1 MATNIF
7 PINPDRFAL
16 EDYSSS
22 DLQLVSQFPS
32 ITTFNPATDYI
43 EFFVYNLNG
52 SLLFPVGEEP
62 GVAIDF
68 VPFRGYRLEDN
79 KLVLSPEDDL
89 AFYGFDRGVFNVY
102 YSFLSNRC
110 GSTNNL
116 QYFISE
122 ISSDRTE
129 IRLSST
135 SIPGSVTRLTVND
148 FISERNSD
156 QYYPDFYLNFGQN
169 QLIIANNIALDGDTV
184 LIKLYEPLPSQYNLK
199 SQCYIVEEVAN
210 PVAFNVQI
218 VPEVIDEDTTIKLQG
233 PNLNINLKD
242 EISNS
247 GDSQDWLSLTST
259 DLSSSYQQVS
269 SYYDDPS
276 IKINVDYT
284 NYSNFINFSSA
295 ESRIGNFFY
304 KLQQIEY
311 WTSESQAGGNQSGAV
326 TAVSSSVAFFQNKIN
341 ETINQ
346 FDNFEYYLYFS
357 SGSVPYPKSNTSLP
371 YEQVPTTSSLAQTW
385 ITSSLISASDYDVDN
400 VNWIYYS
407 IPEYIREDSLNANY
421 LAFCNMIAHFYDENV
436 WVYIKDITKKWDND
450 NRIDAGISPDL
461 IAQQLRDLGFTI
473 YENQFSSF
481 NLYSSLLGITPSG
494 STFPYPDMTGSLPT
508 PSGYEYI
515 NAYITGSNIILP
527 QDDVNKRLYKRIY
540 NALPYLYKKKGTIDG
555 IRALATIY
563 GIPNTLLQINE
574 FGGKDKDNTND
585 WDYWYERFNY
595 KFDTNSNGFITT
607 DWDLNTDW
615 NSEDNVPASLEFR
628 FKTPGLQSGIDT
640 PNQVLWSLDTD
651 AYITLEYTGS
661 GYTSGSFSG
670 STVDPYYEYATLKL
684 VPDFT
689 GNPASS
695 ASIYLPFYNGNFW
708 SVAATREGNNFY
720 LYAAN
725 SIYSGSDGSQIG
737 FNATSST
744 TVASNLWT
752 TGDNSYFP
760 SNARAEVNGHT
771 AFSGSYQEIR
781 YYNTPI
787 SYSIFEDY
795 TMNPQSIEGNGIN
808 SGSSELA
815 FRASLGGELYT
826 GSVSIHPK
834 ITGSWATVNSF
845 ASDSNFTI
853 TNGTFS
859 SNNEYVFLDQPAV
872 GIKNRITDKIK
883 SVGLDLPSG
892 NQQLSNIASIQQNS
906 IGNQAYTPNIDL
918 LEVSLSPTNQIN
930 DDIIDSLGYLNIGEY
945 IGDPRQAISGSF
957 TYPDLDA
964 LRDNYFLKYKGP
976 YDWNDFIRLI
986 KFFDN
991 SLFKLI
997 KDFTPA
1003 KTSLASGITIKQHL
1017 LERQKYPVPSAS
1029 YSEPE
1034 YTGSIG
1040 EIAGLLDGQ
1049 RIYTAS
1055 SAYESFPIETITGS
1069 QGGTLPTFVSN
1080 TNYTVDQIVNVTQSW
1095 EGSNRTPFGFQ
1106 TFTDSTAQEFI
1117 NGEFSGSAVLVT
1129 NGELNPGCD
1138 PFKVA
1143 STTNIIY
1150 DIYSSFNPTIQGFS
1164 NQMEYAQNPG
1174 EIFIWW
1180 KQTITSNRE
1189 YGAGYFD
1196 YVYSPAAIA
1205 ISKESDNGL
1214 DLDAYIPSVLNYI
1227 LQAGYTSGDVTLS
1240 GWTPSYFPSY
1250 NLGNLELD
1258 VTTIQEYNTSLSG
1271 TGFYIVQLA
1280 PNPYNI
1286 TVLTDNPAGTVSVA
1300 TKSNVLTI
1308 FEPFVPLSFGSSDC
1322 NAVYGNEVLARQSE
1336 KFWDLDYN
1344 TNAVQAVNYETIMT
1358 ASQQNGILPKAFVQ
1372 DYNYYTKRSTIPR
1385 YEGSKNTVENFNTGS
1400 GFNSQYSIGTYIGFY
1415 SIISTAGNYATINV
1429 SHLITPD
1436 GEVISNTQDDQWL
1449 QLLDQ
1454 NFCRNSSGEAT
1465 AYTLPLSSSINP
1477 KTLTYLQALTTP
1489 GGIIYLRASGSSP
1502 YTGEYGYGGGLVYP
1516 AGLELSSAN
1525 ENLQTGFTILRNAG
1539 VITAGTGN

>member
-1 MATNIF
+1 MATI
-7 PINPDRFAL
+7 INRIDPKKLTL
-16 EDYSSS
+16 ETYLPED
-22 DLQLVSQFPS
+22 VSIIGEFFDSVQ
-32 ITTFNPATDYI
+32 FNPSTDYI
-43 EFFVYNLNG
+43 EYYVYSSNGVLLYPLGPQQTIAIVNYTIEDNNLNLNPEKD
-52 SLLFPVGEEP
+52 LL
-62 GVAIDF
+62 
-68 VPFRGYRLEDN
+68 N
-79 KLVLSPEDDL
+79 S
-89 AFYGFDRGVFNVY
+89 GFDKGIYNTY
-102 YSFLSNRC
+102 YNILSNRC
-110 GSTNNL
+110 ASSL
-116 QYFISE
+116 FEQFFISE

-129 IRLSST
+129 IRLSTNNIPEDRFLPLTEQFILERST
-135 SIPGSVTRLTVND
+135 DP
-148 FISERNSD
+148 
-156 QYYPDFYLNFGQN
+156 YYPDFYLNFGEN
-169 QLIIANNIALDGDTV
+169 QLLIANNIQLDQNTI
-184 LIKLYEPLPSQYNLK
+184 LIKLYEPLPLQYDLK
-199 SQCYIVEEVAN
+199 SQCWIVEQICTPLAYNIIFESES
-210 PVAFNVQI
+210 QI
-218 VPEVIDEDTTIKLQG
+218 VDNTIQLQG

-247 GDSQDWLSLTST
+247 GESQDWLSLTST
-259 DLSSSYQQVS
+259 DLTSSYQQVS
-269 SYYDDPS
+269 SYYADPS
-276 IKINVDYT
+276 IQINVDYT

-295 ESRIGNFFY
+295 ESRISNFFY
-304 KLQQIEY
+304 KLQQIES
-311 WTSESQAGGNQSGAV
+311 WSSQSEAGGTQSSVV
-326 TAVSSSVAFFQNKIN
+326 TAVSASVAFFQNKIN
-341 ETINQ
+341 ETIDQ

-357 SGSVPYPKSNTSLP
+357 SGSVPFPKSNSSLP
-371 YEQVPTTSSLAQTW
+371 YEQVSTTSAAAQTW
-385 ITSSLISASDYDVDN
+385 ITSSLISGSAYDTN
-400 VNWIYYS
+400 NLNWIYYS

-421 LAFCNMIAHFYDENV
+421 IAFCNMIAHFYDENA
-436 WVYIKDITKKWDND
+436 WVYIKDITNKWNND
-450 NRIDAGISPDL
+450 NRINAGISPDL

-481 NLYSSLLGITPSG
+481 NIFSSLLGITPSG
-494 STFPYPDMTGSLPT
+494 STFPYPNMTGSLPT
-508 PSGYEYI
+508 PSGYEYV
-515 NAYITGSNIILP
+515 NAYVTGSNTILP

-555 IRALATIY
+555 IRTLATIY

-595 KFDTNSNGFITT
+595 KFDTDSDGFIST
-607 DWDLNTDW
+607 DWNLNTDW

-651 AYITLEYTGS
+651 TYIILEYTGS

-695 ASIYLPFYNGNFW
+695 ASIYLPFYNGDFW
-708 SVAATREGNNFY
+708 SVAATREGNDFY
-720 LYAAN
+720 LYVAN

-737 FNATSST
+737 FNATSSI
-744 TVASNLWT
+744 TVVSNLWT

-760 SNARAEVNGHT
+760 SNARVEINGHT

-859 SNNEYVFLDQPAV
+859 SNTEYVLLDQPAV

-883 SVGLDLPSG
+883 AASLDLPEG
-892 NQQLSNIASIQQNS
+892 NQQLSNITSIQQNS
-906 IGNQAYTPNIDL
+906 IGNQAYTPNINL

-945 IGDPRQAISGSF
+945 IGDPRQAISSSF

-964 LRDNYFLKYKGP
+964 LRDNYFLKYEGP

-1069 QGGTLPTFVSN
+1069 QGGTLPVFVPG
-1080 TNYTVDQIVNVTQSW
+1080 TNYTVNQIVNVTQSW
-1095 EGSNRTPFGFQ
+1095 QGDNITPFGHIVYTQ
-1106 TFTDSTAQEFI
+1106 DDAREFI
-1117 NGEFSGSAVLVT
+1117 DGEFSGSVLVVT
-1129 NGELNPGCD
+1129 TQSLNPNNPYKMAD
-1138 PFKVA
+1138 
-1143 STTNIIY
+1143 TTTVVYN
-1150 DIYSSFNPTIQGFS
+1150 TTGS
-1164 NQMEYAQNPG
+1164 NGNSPGVG
-1174 EIFIWW
+1174 EIFWRSTFVGTTPG
-1180 KQTITSNRE
+1180 QGY
-1189 YGAGYFD
+1189 YGVGSMYINETD
-1196 YVYSPAAIA
+1196 
-1205 ISKESDNGL
+1205 KNGL
-1214 DLDAYIPSVLNYI
+1214 LIEIALQN
-1227 LQAGYTSGDVTLS
+1227 LQAGDQITFTVRTDGIEGGSPCGTPKNTTVTQTIRSITFTGNPAIWFIQFVPTSI
-1240 GWTPSYFPSY
+1240 TPIYVA
-1250 NLGNLELD
+1250 N
-1258 VTTIQEYNTSLSG
+1258 
-1271 TGFYIVQLA
+1271 TGFCDGGITYLNYADSSVFM
-1280 PNPYNI
+1280 NPYLN
-1286 TVLTDNPAGTVSVA
+1286 TPNFTY
-1300 TKSNVLTI
+1300 
-1308 FEPFVPLSFGSSDC
+1308 SDF
-1322 NAVYGNEVLARQSE
+1322 NALLNNELIPRQSE
-1336 KFWDLDYN
+1336 LFWDLDYN
-1344 TNAVQAVNYETIMT
+1344 SNAIQAVNYQTIIT
-1358 ASQQNGILPKAFVQ
+1358 ASQQDGTLPKAFVQ
-1372 DYNYYTKRSTIPR
+1372 DYNYYTKRSTLQR

-1400 GFNSQYSIGTYIGFY
+1400 GYNSQYSVSTYIGFY
-1415 SIISTAGNYATINV
+1415 SRIQSVANFANIWV

-1436 GEVISNTQDDQWL
+1436 GEVISNTQDDQFI
-1449 QLLDQ
+1449 QLIEQ
-1454 NFCRNSSGEAT
+1454 NFCRNAGGIFT
-1465 AYTLPLSSSINP
+1465 GYTLPFSSSLDPQTMTN
-1477 KTLTYLQALTTP
+1477 LSVQNSS
-1489 GGIIYLRASGSSP
+1489 GNIYLRASGSSP
-1502 YTGEYGYGGGLVYP
+1502 FTGEYGLGGGMIYP

-1525 ENLQTGFTILRNAG
+1525 ANLKRGFTILRNAG
-1539 VITAGTGN
+1539 VITSGTGN